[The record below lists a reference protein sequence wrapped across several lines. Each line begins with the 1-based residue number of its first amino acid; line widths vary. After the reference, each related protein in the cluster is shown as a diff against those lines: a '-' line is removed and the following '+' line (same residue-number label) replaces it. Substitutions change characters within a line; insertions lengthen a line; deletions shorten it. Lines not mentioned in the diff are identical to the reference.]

1 MPQSKLTPLCRFW
14 LQRIAGRTTEH
25 GGMLASSYMNTT
37 RPDIR
42 AVERLIYLGLV
53 ERVTPEGGGE
63 ISVRAVSRT
72 EAA

>member
-1 MPQSKLTPLCRFW
+1 
-14 LQRIAGRTTEH
+14 
-25 GGMLASSYMNTT
+25 MLASSYMNTT